1 MNADLQFAQL
11 VADQLSEWAPIRPRR
26 MFGGVGL
33 FREGRMFAL
42 VYDGALYFKCN
53 AQNAAAFDAVQAPA
67 FCYHRQ
73 GRTIALSYRQAPE
86 AAIDD
91 ADDLRGWADH
101 AWRAALSKS
110 HDTN

>member
-1 MNADLQFAQL
+1 MNSDLQLAQL
-11 VADQLSEWAPIRPRR
+11 VADQLSEWAPVRPRR

-42 VYDGALYFKCN
+42 VYDGALYLKCD
-53 AQNAAAFDAVQAPA
+53 AQSAPAFDAVQAHA
-67 FCYHRQ
+67 FRYQRQ
-73 GRTIALSYRQAPE
+73 GRTVALSYRQAPE

-91 ADDLRGWADH
+91 ADDLCAWADH

-110 HDTN
+110 HDAH